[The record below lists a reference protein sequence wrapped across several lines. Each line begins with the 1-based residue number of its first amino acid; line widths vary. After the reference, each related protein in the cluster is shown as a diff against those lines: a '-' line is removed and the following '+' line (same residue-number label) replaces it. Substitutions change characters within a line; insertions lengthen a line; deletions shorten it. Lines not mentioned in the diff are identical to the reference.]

1 MRYAAPRFLPEADLF
16 SVILMARV
24 RPSFTHTLPQ
34 KVAGISVIVACV
46 MSVGLQLPGVSHT
59 SVGNLLSEPADA
71 RTAPTAANLLSA
83 SKAQKSTATG
93 GLMQKVFKRFK
104 PARATYLEE
113 QKKQETSV
121 RGDNK
126 QGIYLSGTSMGREE
140 FLDEKIDSLLAAG
153 GTTIIFDAKGGI
165 VFFDTTSTLAEQWGV
180 EKIYYSLPEVLKK
193 LKDKGLYTMARFV
206 AVKDENL
213 INKKPEF
220 SVKHPKTGRLMING
234 WIDPANPDAV
244 EYNKQVI
251 CDLAA
256 AGIDEVNLDYIR
268 FSTAN
273 FGELKVFS
281 GKEKA
286 DKVEVF
292 VKAAREAI
300 DACGPKTKLGLSTY
314 AILGWNYPVNLE
326 TLGQDFVRFA
336 PLVDVISPMAYP
348 ATFTSPEYYTPG
360 KNPGSRSYWLVY
372 RTLTGYTELLGEEH
386 KHKIRPWIQG
396 YSVSAQD
403 VKDQI
408 KAVYDAGYCGFTV
421 WNAGNNY
428 TQTFAAMKGM
438 PEKPERCKD

>member
-1 MRYAAPRFLPEADLF
+1 MRSSFIASLPHKTANIAF
-16 SVILMARV
+16 VVGTIMAV
-24 RPSFTHTLPQ
+24 TLQIP
-34 KVAGISVIVACV
+34 A
-46 MSVGLQLPGVSHT
+46 LSHT
-59 SVGNLLSEPADA
+59 SVGDVLNSCTTIGCKAEA
-71 RTAPTAANLLSA
+71 RSVPSSTALLSA
-83 SKAQKSTATG
+83 KKETIKAAGTG
-93 GLMQKVFKRFK
+93 GLVQKIFKRFK
-104 PARATYLEE
+104 PAPTNYLED
-113 QKKQETSV
+113 QKAQALRS
-121 RGDNK
+121 DNK
-126 QGIYLSGTSMGREE
+126 YGIYLSGTSMGRKE
-140 FLDEKIDSLLAAG
+140 FLDEKIEDLLNAG
-153 GTTIIFDAKGGI
+153 GTSLIFDAKGGI
-165 VFFDTTSTLAEQWGV
+165 VFFDSTSPLAEQWGV
-180 EKIYYSLPEVLKK
+180 EKPYYDLPEVLAK
-193 LKDKGLYTMARFV
+193 LKEKGIYTMARFV

-213 INKKPEF
+213 INKHPEF

-234 WIDPANPDAV
+234 WIDPAHPDAV

-326 TLGQDFVRFA
+326 TLGQDVVRFA
-336 PLVDVISPMAYP
+336 PLVDIISPMAYP
-348 ATFTSPEYYTPG
+348 ATFTSPEYYVAG
-360 KNPGSRSYWLVY
+360 KNPGSRDYWLVY
-372 RTLTGYTELLGEEH
+372 RTLTGYTDLLGEEH

-396 YSVSAQD
+396 YSVTAKD

-408 KAVYDAGYCGFTV
+408 KAVYDAGYCGFQV

-428 TQTFAAMKGM
+428 TQTFAAMKDM
-438 PEKPERCKD
+438 PERPERCKD